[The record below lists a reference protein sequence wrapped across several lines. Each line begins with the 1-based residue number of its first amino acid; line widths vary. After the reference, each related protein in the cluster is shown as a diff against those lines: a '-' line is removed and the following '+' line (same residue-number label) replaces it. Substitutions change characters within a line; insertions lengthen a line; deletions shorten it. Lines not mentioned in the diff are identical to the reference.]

1 MYDLKIC
8 FDLLPALFSA
18 CKPRLALSPDILV
31 LSLHKDLCW
40 STKVFMMDMFF
51 FSWTALQA
59 RYKELHTTTKLHF
72 AYDNFEQRVF
82 EYLFF

>member
-1 MYDLKIC
+1 
-8 FDLLPALFSA
+8 
-18 CKPRLALSPDILV
+18 
-31 LSLHKDLCW
+31 
-40 STKVFMMDMFF
+40 MMDMFF

-82 EYLFF
+82 EYLFFEPSAFKRHPKEKILEALLVGIKHKQHQACLCLILVPESYI